1 MRLKKDGYKVIS
13 ADWKKQEYFE
23 EVCARCTI
31 LTLKSSE
38 NRSWMPCFS
47 LAFADVSAFADR
59 GVWVSQKDFCD
70 EFHLLDLRSL
80 DNCLKVCQGVDWVY
94 MLAADMGGMGFIQS
108 NHSRILYN
116 NTMISF
122 NMVEA
127 ARQHKVFP
135 DNRVDIFSRAKAI
148 HFYFIE

>member
-1 MRLKKDGYKVIS
+1 
-13 ADWKKQEYFE
+13 
-23 EVCARCTI
+23 
-31 LTLKSSE
+31 
-38 NRSWMPCFS
+38 MPCFP
-47 LAFADVSAFADR
+47 AECFADVSAFADR

-135 DNRVDIFSRAKAI
+135 DDRVDIFSRAKAI
-148 HFYFIE
+148 HFLFH